1 MSNIKVYFVDNH
13 TLIADR
19 DKVSFKDKS
28 GEFFTLSDGF
38 KEEDQ
43 YSRLIDD
50 GRVLV
55 NWDNVCFVVDIG
67 DETKKEPYEE

>member
-1 MSNIKVYFVDNH
+1 MSNVKIYFSGNR

-28 GEFFTLSDGF
+28 GEFFALSDGF
-38 KEEDQ
+38 KEADQ
-43 YSRLIDD
+43 YSRLIDE

-55 NWDNVCFVVDIG
+55 NWDNVCFVVDVG
-67 DETKKEPYEE
+67 DEEMKEPYEE